1 MAFGAHMYRDPLSI
15 YLGQELLGQ
24 GVHTSTLTVLP
35 NTFPQNLYKS
45 GSYQQCMRIL
55 AAPPLYQ

>member
-1 MAFGAHMYRDPLSI
+1 MDFGAHMYRDPLNI
-15 YLGQELLGQ
+15 YLGQERPGQ
-24 GVHTSTLTVLP
+24 SVHTSTLAVLP

-45 GSYQQCMRIL
+45 DSYRQCMRIL